1 MERSRPHARNGAGHW
16 DPLPSVEM
24 LLRRFDYSK
33 VILGTG
39 FTILFIG
46 GGSRLAF
53 GLMLKPMTEDL
64 GWSRTSLSLAMTTF
78 LVVSALTIPIVGRLA
93 DRYDLRW
100 IIASGAIAS
109 AIGIGLLGFVH
120 ARWQVFVLYGLIY
133 AVGQTATSMSPIAV
147 MISRWFVRRRGV
159 ANSAV
164 MSGNATGQLVI
175 IAVLAS
181 RLSSVG
187 WRMSYAALGVI
198 SWVVVF
204 PLALLAVRS
213 RPPPEPDTEGPA
225 GDIRDENTPPGGG
238 IRNTVIGRVT
248 PSLATILAS
257 RQLKLLAVVYAIC
270 GFQDFFVM
278 THVVAFALDQGVGSV
293 LAGNLLALMGLFGLI
308 GVLGSGLLAD
318 AFGAG
323 RPAVLCFLMR
333 IGIFALVLYSQTT
346 PWIVTFAL
354 LYGFTFL
361 ITGPLIVV
369 FIANIF
375 GTERLGIVSG
385 LVSMAH
391 QIAGGLGAFVGGA
404 IFDHWGNY
412 DRAFV
417 LMLGLAVVALATTL
431 LVRERPL
438 LRSVGHV
445 AGTD

>member
-1 MERSRPHARNGAGHW
+1 M
-16 DPLPSVEM
+16 
-24 LLRRFDYSK
+24 RRFDYST

-39 FTILFIG
+39 FTILFVG
-46 GGSRLAF
+46 GGSRFAF

-64 GWSRTSLSLAMTTF
+64 GWSRTSLSLAVTTF
-78 LVVSALTIPIVGRLA
+78 MVVSALTMPLMGRLA

-100 IIASGAIAS
+100 IIASGALTS

-120 ARWQVFVLYGLIY
+120 ARWQVFLLYGLIY
-133 AVGQTATSMSPIAV
+133 AVGQTAASMGPIAV
-147 MISRWFVRRRGV
+147 MISRWFVRRRGA
-159 ANSAV
+159 ANSV
-164 MSGNATGQLVI
+164 VISGNATGQLVI
-175 IAVLAS
+175 ITMLAS

-198 SWVVVF
+198 SAVVVF
-204 PLALLAVRS
+204 PLALFAVRS
-213 RPPPEPDTEGPA
+213 RPPPEPVAEGPA
-225 GDIRDENTPPGGG
+225 GDIHNENATPSGGT
-238 IRNTVIGRVT
+238 IRSAVIGRVT

-257 RQLKLLAVVYAIC
+257 RQLKLLAVLYAIC
-270 GFQDFFVM
+270 GFQDFFVA

-323 RPAVLCFLMR
+323 RPAALCFLMR
-333 IGIFALVLYSQTT
+333 IGIFALVVYSQTT

-354 LYGFTFL
+354 LYGFTFF
-361 ITGPLIVV
+361 ITAPLMVV
-369 FIANIF
+369 FVGNIF
-375 GTERLGIVSG
+375 GTERLGVVSG

-391 QIAGGLGAFVGGA
+391 QIAGGLGAFVGAA
-404 IFDHWGNY
+404 IFDHWGSY

-431 LVRERPL
+431 LVQERPL
-438 LRSVGHV
+438 TRSVAH
-445 AGTD
+445 A